1 MRKSYCMFYIYGT
14 VVMIVVTVVYM
25 LLGSAHRHRLYV
37 YLCDLEYASQA
48 YFIAGC
54 LREYEQIV

>member
-1 MRKSYCMFYIYGT
+1 
-14 VVMIVVTVVYM
+14 
-25 LLGSAHRHRLYV
+25 V

-54 LREYEQIV
+54 LREYEQIVWLKHNYE

>member
-1 MRKSYCMFYIYGT
+1 MFYIYGT